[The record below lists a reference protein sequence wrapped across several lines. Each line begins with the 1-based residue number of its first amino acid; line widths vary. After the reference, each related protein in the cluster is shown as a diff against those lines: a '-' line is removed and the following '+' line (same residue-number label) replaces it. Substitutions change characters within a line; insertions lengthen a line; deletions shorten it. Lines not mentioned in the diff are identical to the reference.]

1 MARRL
6 YELDNLYILV
16 AATVKRALLDA
27 KRGDQRAEYW
37 LDELFPVWRK
47 TSQQNG
53 QISTKTNA
61 GYIDAHQ
68 TNKR

>member
-6 YELDNLYILV
+6 YELDNLYILLIAV
-16 AATVKRALLDA
+16 TKRALLDA

-47 TSQQNG
+47 TTAQEGAESPQNG
-53 QISTKTNA
+53 H
-61 GYIDAHQ
+61 GYIDAH
-68 TNKR
+68 